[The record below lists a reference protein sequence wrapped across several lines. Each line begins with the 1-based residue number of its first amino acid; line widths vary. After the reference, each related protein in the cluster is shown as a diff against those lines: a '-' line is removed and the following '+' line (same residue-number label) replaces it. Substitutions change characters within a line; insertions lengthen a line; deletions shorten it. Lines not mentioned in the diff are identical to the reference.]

1 VLERYLLL
9 LSLEV
14 EAQRMLEE
22 HHRQIAE
29 IDRAHAELRAKRAA
43 EAAS

>member
-1 VLERYLLL
+1 MERYLLL

-14 EAQRMLEE
+14 EAERMLAE

-29 IDRAHAELRAKRAA
+29 IDRAHAELTARRVV
-43 EAAS
+43 ERS